1 MLPLTNLTIL
11 KQGLVSLVTMRII
24 VTVVTLEL
32 VLVQEDITITPTR
45 VATRP
50 ITKET
55 METST
60 SKPWDTSWYSKT
72 NEVSTNQELV
82 LIYNTINVAHKA
94 FDSSNK

>member
-11 KQGLVSLVTMRII
+11 KQGLVSLATMRIT
-24 VTVVTLEL
+24 VTVVTQEL
-32 VLVQEDITITPTR
+32 VLVQEENTITRTP

-50 ITKET
+50 CTKET

-72 NEVSTNQELV
+72 NEVFTSQELV
-82 LIYNTINVAHKA
+82 LIYNTINVAHIA
-94 FDSSNK
+94 FDSNNK